1 MPCKEGESVE
11 ERCMMLTTMAR
22 CLCATEGSSSVGK
35 CDSVGKTLAEAHR
48 RLVEEE
54 KKQGRCAIR
63 GAVQSQIEV
72 ILPGISASAYKV
84 VAKAVAARGKA
95 RENEANLKR
104 KASVRSGMGKGAR
117 GGKGGKGQADGGKG
131 GKGKKDVGKKSTK
144 AEDEDEEEE
153 VEEGVASSS
162 GGAGRGGKAKV
173 RYTKSDQ
180 LPYGEDLIGVKGLE
194 VKSLKDGGWWQ
205 PVHIETYNAKKD
217 TYDCLWDNMIFGLPK
232 GPGDRKDPMMW
243 ERNVPRERI
252 RLESKFLP
260 ASRVAKTL
268 VAGNKV
274 CVMCPQTDMYRE
286 ATVVKL
292 KGKQKVIVNI
302 EGFKNA
308 QGVWEPRP
316 AKETFNINN
325 IMEIR

>member
-1 MPCKEGESVE
+1 ME
-11 ERCMMLTTMAR
+11 ERCMLLCTMAR
-22 CLCATEGSSSVGK
+22 CLSATEGSTSSTSA
-35 CDSVGKTLAEAHR
+35 DSVGKALAEAHR
-48 RLVEEE
+48 LLGEEE
-54 KKQGRCAIR
+54 KRGGRCAIR
-63 GAVQSQIEV
+63 GAVLSEIEV
-72 ILPGISASAYKV
+72 VLPGISTSAYKV

-104 KASVRSGMGKGAR
+104 KAGARGGAGKGAR
-117 GGKGGKGQADGGKG
+117 AGKGAKGKEEGAKG
-131 GKGKKDVGKKSTK
+131 GKGKKGAKD
-144 AEDEDEEEE
+144 AEEEE
-153 VEEGVASSS
+153 EGAVAS
-162 GGAGRGGKAKV
+162 AGVERSGKARV

-180 LPYGEDLIGVKGLE
+180 LPYGEDLVGVKGLE

-205 PVHIETYNAKKD
+205 PVHIDAYDAKKG
-217 TYDCLWDNMIFGLPK
+217 TYDCLWDNMIFRLPE
-232 GPGDRKDPMMW
+232 GPGDRNDPMMW
-243 ERNVPRERI
+243 EMDVPRERI
-252 RLESKFLP
+252 RLESKFLA

-268 VAGNKV
+268 TAGNKV

-292 KGKQKVIVNI
+292 KGKNKVIVNV

-316 AKETFNINN
+316 AKETFSVSK